1 MQQNYVKMMFL
12 LCMSLPGMKAFN
24 LQLQFSVLC
33 ATWRN
38 GLFQK
43 KSTPPPPTD
52 GMLEI
57 LAGGGVEGSGNL
69 GGRGG
74 V

>member
-1 MQQNYVKMMFL
+1 MHVASREAKNNVSYWVIPEK
-12 LCMSLPGMKAFN
+12 
-24 LQLQFSVLC
+24 VH
-33 ATWRN
+33 
-38 GLFQK
+38 
-43 KSTPPPPTD
+43 TPPMD

-74 V
+74 LNQKILPRGSFSTRT